1 MYKIICDRDSVVRV
15 PSKYRERL
23 EVSSDVHGIFIE
35 FSEEAFGMY
44 MPLYSSNKNFFDDVE
59 QAYKKGM
66 LGLLDGVSFENI
78 VLQELT
84 SDQEFTIGH
93 SLRLTGR
100 FQVVDFANTGT
111 GFLLG
116 SVAVRVFDGE
126 FRDVVGLV
134 RLEE

>member
-15 PSKYRERL
+15 PSRYYERL
-23 EVSSDVHGIFIE
+23 EVSFNVHGVFIE

-44 MPLYSSNKNFFDDVE
+44 MPLYSSNKNFDDVE
-59 QAYKKGM
+59 QAYEKGM

-93 SLRLTGR
+93 SLRLTCR
-100 FQVVDFANTGT
+100 FQVVDFADTGT

-116 SVAVRVFDGE
+116 VVAVRVFDGE

>member
-1 MYKIICDRDSVVRV
+1 MYKIICDRDNVVRV
-15 PSKYRERL
+15 PSRYYKHL
-23 EVSSDVHGIFIE
+23 EVSSDVHGVFIE
-35 FSEEAFGMY
+35 FSEEVFGMY
-44 MPLYSSNKNFFDDVE
+44 MPLYSSNKNFDDVE
-59 QAYKKGM
+59 KAYEKGM
-66 LGLLDGVSFENI
+66 LEFLDGVSFENI

-100 FQVVDFANTGT
+100 FQVVDFANTG
-111 GFLLG
+111 FLLG
-116 SVAVRVFDGE
+116 AVAVRVFDGE

>member
-1 MYKIICDRDSVVRV
+1 MYRIICDKDSVVRV
-15 PSKYRERL
+15 PSKYRDRL
-23 EVSSDVHGIFIE
+23 EVSSDVHGVFIE

-44 MPLYSSNKNFFDDVE
+44 MPLYSSNKNFDDVE

-66 LGLLDGVSFENI
+66 LGLLNGVSFENI

-84 SDQEFTIGH
+84 SDREFTIGH

-100 FQVVDFANTGT
+100 FQVVDFTNTST

-116 SVAVRVFDGE
+116 AVAVRVFDGE

>member
-1 MYKIICDRDSVVRV
+1 MYRIICDRDSIVRV
-15 PSKYRERL
+15 PSKYRERV
-23 EVSSDVHGIFIE
+23 EVYSDVSGVFIE

-44 MPLYSSNKNFFDDVE
+44 MPLYSSNKSFDDVE
-59 QAYKKGM
+59 QAYEKGM

-78 VLQELT
+78 VLKEQP
-84 SDQEFTIGH
+84 SGREFTVGH

-100 FQVVDFANTGT
+100 FRVVDFTNTGT
-111 GFLLG
+111 GFLLDA
-116 SVAVRVFDGE
+116 VAIGVFSGE